1 MDISALYKCFTECGK
16 VTTDS
21 RNCPEGSMFIALKGE
36 TFNGNAYALQ
46 ALEKG
51 CQYAVVDEKE
61 YAADGH
67 PRILLVDDCLKA
79 LQELANYHRHK
90 MGTRIIGITGTN
102 GKLMDLSHPQVMGI
116 LNVTPDSF
124 YAGSRQQTEKDI
136 INRTSQIIEE
146 GASIIDIGAYSS
158 RPNAEHISPEEE
170 MRRLRTGLEIINRY
184 HPGCVVSVDTFRAD
198 VARMCVEEY
207 GVAIINDIAA
217 GEMDPQMFDMIARLG
232 VPYIIMHMQGTPQN
246 MQMNPHY
253 DNLLKEVFLYFS
265 EKVQKLRDLGVKDI
279 ILDPGFGFGKTVEHN
294 YQLMNHLE
302 EFSLFELPLL
312 VGISRKSMI
321 YKLLGGTPDD
331 ALNGTTVLDTISL
344 LKGADILR
352 VHDVKAAVE
361 TVKIVQKMKDSAA
374 F

>member
-1 MDISALYKCFTECGK
+1 M
-16 VTTDS
+16 
-21 RNCPEGSMFIALKGE
+21 E
-36 TFNGNAYALQ
+36 TKTVKYIN
-46 ALEKG
+46 
-51 CQYAVVDEKE
+51 V
-61 YAADGH
+61 
-67 PRILLVDDCLKA
+67 
-79 LQELANYHRHK
+79 
-90 MGTRIIGITGTN
+90 N

-158 RPNAEHISPEEE
+158 R
-170 MRRLRTGLEIINRY
+170 
-184 HPGCVVSVDTFRAD
+184 
-198 VARMCVEEY
+198 
-207 GVAIINDIAA
+207 
-217 GEMDPQMFDMIARLG
+217 
-232 VPYIIMHMQGTPQN
+232 GTPQN

>member
-1 MDISALYKCFTECGK
+1 M
-16 VTTDS
+16 
-21 RNCPEGSMFIALKGE
+21 E
-36 TFNGNAYALQ
+36 TKTVKYIN
-46 ALEKG
+46 
-51 CQYAVVDEKE
+51 V
-61 YAADGH
+61 
-67 PRILLVDDCLKA
+67 
-79 LQELANYHRHK
+79 
-90 MGTRIIGITGTN
+90 N

-265 EKVQKLRDLGVKDI
+265 EKVQNNSAGYHFPTKRSGYSQSARCKSCCRNREDSTEDERLRCLL
-279 ILDPGFGFGKTVEHN
+279 ILNFQF
-294 YQLMNHLE
+294 LILE
-302 EFSLFELPLL
+302 RCLL
-312 VGISRKSMI
+312 
-321 YKLLGGTPDD
+321 
-331 ALNGTTVLDTISL
+331 
-344 LKGADILR
+344 IL
-352 VHDVKAAVE
+352 V
-361 TVKIVQKMKDSAA
+361 
-374 F
+374 